1 MHSKSNKISSFVKK
15 NRTKIAIT
23 AISLF
28 LIATTLF
35 VTASATE
42 TVKIIHNGKEYEIS
56 TMKKDADEIIK
67 KSGIE
72 FNEKTSFIDTTRFED
87 EGIIVIDDMCSVTV
101 VDGKKKKEVIVHGT
115 AADAVAEAGFE
126 MGEYDELE
134 GMKPEDNLE
143 DGMEIKIN
151 RAVSVSISA
160 DGDITTVYVV
170 KGSTIKDALDKAV
183 ITADDDDIISKPL
196 DKVIKSDTAVKIT
209 RVSVVERTE
218 TETVKYKTVK
228 KKTNS
233 LASGKTKIK
242 QKGVNGSQT
251 AVYEDKY
258 VDGELV
264 ESNLKSTK
272 IIKKPVECI
281 KLVGTKASAVSAN
294 AHAAG
299 SKGGVKLASGV
310 RTISVFNPPASLEL
324 DKNNIPTSY
333 KRKLTGSATAYYG
346 GTHTAT
352 GATVKPGIVAVN
364 PRQIPYHTAMWI
376 VSNDGKFV
384 YGYSFA
390 EDTGGFVNFTGARTT
405 LCDLYMPSLA
415 DCYSFGRR
423 NVTIY
428 IL

>member
-101 VDGKKKKEVIVHGT
+101 IDGKKKKEVIVHGT

-134 GMKPEDNLE
+134 GMKPEDSLE

-170 KGSTIKDALDKAV
+170 KGSTIEDALDKAV

-228 KKTNS
+228 KKTQF
-233 LASGKTKIK
+233 L
-242 QKGVNGSQT
+242 QK
-251 AVYEDKY
+251 
-258 VDGELV
+258 
-264 ESNLKSTK
+264 
-272 IIKKPVECI
+272 
-281 KLVGTKASAVSAN
+281 
-294 AHAAG
+294 
-299 SKGGVKLASGV
+299 
-310 RTISVFNPPASLEL
+310 
-324 DKNNIPTSY
+324 
-333 KRKLTGSATAYYG
+333 
-346 GTHTAT
+346 
-352 GATVKPGIVAVN
+352 
-364 PRQIPYHTAMWI
+364 
-376 VSNDGKFV
+376 
-384 YGYSFA
+384 
-390 EDTGGFVNFTGARTT
+390 
-405 LCDLYMPSLA
+405 
-415 DCYSFGRR
+415 
-423 NVTIY
+423 
-428 IL
+428 

>member
-1 MHSKSNKISSFVKK
+1 MSIGTTIKRLRRERS
-15 NRTKIAIT
+15 IT
-23 AISLF
+23 QEQLA
-28 LIATTLF
+28 
-35 VTASATE
+35 
-42 TVKIIHNGKEYEIS
+42 EYLGIS
-56 TMKKDADEIIK
+56 TGAVSQWECDRTAPDITQLPLLANIFDVSADELLEI
-67 KSGIE
+67 G
-72 FNEKTSFIDTTRFED
+72 
-87 EGIIVIDDMCSVTV
+87 
-101 VDGKKKKEVIVHGT
+101 GKKKEEVIVHGT

-170 KGSTIKDALDKAV
+170 KGSTIEDALDKAV

-233 LASGKTKIK
+233 LAVGKAKIK